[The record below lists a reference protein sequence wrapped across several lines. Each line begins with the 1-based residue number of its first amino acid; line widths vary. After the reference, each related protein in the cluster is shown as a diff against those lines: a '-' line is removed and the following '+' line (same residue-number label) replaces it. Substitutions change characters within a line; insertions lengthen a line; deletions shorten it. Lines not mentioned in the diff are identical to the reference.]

1 MRTGSI
7 LDVSR
12 RFDRRF
18 IGLNRRRGLCRL
30 WRMGLLLLV
39 SVFFSLPFF
48 SFSFDLF
55 YVEKGFIIRKCHEE
69 QITQYHPI
77 HSLPIQSP
85 NIPPNQS
92 IPTPLAYN
100 TIIHILTPPPF
111 SQTASNS
118 PPTTNTFTSPTRA
131 YTPSQAKTT
140 PPTRPTFTNSTSLPT
155 ANA

>member
-1 MRTGSI
+1 MLFGSI
-7 LDVSR
+7 LDASR

-39 SVFFSLPFF
+39 SLFFFLSSFGFF
-48 SFSFDLF
+48 QVERVSSFETVMRNKLLN
-55 YVEKGFIIRKCHEE
+55 I
-69 QITQYHPI
+69 I
-77 HSLPIQSP
+77 HSIPIPQHSP
-85 NIPPNQS
+85 QS
-92 IPTPLAYN
+92 INPYTSRIQHN
-100 TIIHILTPPPF
+100 IHILTPPPF

-131 YTPSQAKTT
+131 CTPSQAKTT

-155 ANA
+155 ANG